1 LRDVKKCYSSIA
13 VFKSFI
19 YPYDSMCLFYCGV
32 SLPEAELMIGY
43 LSIIFNHLGGAFLRG
58 PLAPVGK

>member
-1 LRDVKKCYSSIA
+1 MPYSVEGCRTVLL

-32 SLPEAELMIGY
+32 PLPESELMIGINP
-43 LSIIFNHLGGAFLRG
+43 LFLTIGRSLFKRTFRCSG
-58 PLAPVGK
+58 